1 MNIDTIS
8 ALATPT
14 GGAISIIRLSGPDS
28 ISIVNTIFSRDISQ
42 AKGNTL
48 HYGEIL
54 DDNGETVDDVVV
66 SIYRAPHSYTGE
78 DCVEIS
84 CHGSAYIVQQI
95 LMLLEANG
103 SRQAEPGEYT
113 RRAYLYGK
121 MDLSQAEAV
130 ADLIAATNRAQ
141 HDMAMSQLRGHF
153 SKELNLLREKLL
165 KLNSLLELE
174 LDFSDHEDLE
184 FADRTELK
192 NLANEIDK
200 KIIHLA
206 DSFRTGNAMKNG
218 IPVAIV
224 GKTNVGKSTLLNAL
238 LHEDRAI
245 VSDIHGTTRDTI
257 EDTTTINGVTFRF
270 IDTAGLRHTDDTIE
284 QIGIDRALTTI
295 ERATI
300 VLWVIDS
307 QPSDSEM
314 NEMLSRTT
322 NKHLIIVAN
331 KSDINS
337 TLATYKSQPE
347 SSKKPVFEPWFLLI
361 LRFLKMFLQLL

>member
-206 DSFRTGNAMKNG
+206 DSFHTGNEKWHSCCYRWKDKR
-218 IPVAIV
+218 
-224 GKTNVGKSTLLNAL
+224 GKINVTQCPTPRRPR
-238 LHEDRAI
+238 H
-245 VSDIHGTTRDTI
+245 
-257 EDTTTINGVTFRF
+257 RF
-270 IDTAGLRHTDDTIE
+270 RHTWYD
-284 QIGIDRALTTI
+284 
-295 ERATI
+295 
-300 VLWVIDS
+300 
-307 QPSDSEM
+307 P
-314 NEMLSRTT
+314 
-322 NKHLIIVAN
+322 
-331 KSDINS
+331 
-337 TLATYKSQPE
+337 
-347 SSKKPVFEPWFLLI
+347 
-361 LRFLKMFLQLL
+361 